1 MSYQRTTGHEY
12 DDGEEDCMIAIGEVQ
27 SEEDGH
33 IAGVTLHELGIPFE
47 LVHNE
52 SQVDHIR
59 RFLEGW
65 SAGKR
70 LFVRPQDAARTQSV
84 VGLRLAPTQIW
95 TDPSSYLEQCPTA
108 HLLKLLDFRAIWK
121 EPWEEAVLDTAAKG
135 LASRGV
141 TYPPDGTCSK
151 FLPIIY
157 LLVAA
162 CLGPLSL
169 FLPSVN
175 RMRRTED
182 GGTRPRYD
190 EKTRFR
196 LERCRRNGMIAWCA
210 LYLLLC
216 LFLKLTIPRQKE
228 NTQPQMP
235 VIQHSQT
242 KVI

>member
-1 MSYQRTTGHEY
+1 MAYHQTSEHDH
-12 DDGEEDCMIAIGEVQ
+12 DDHVEHHGYIAIGEAR
-27 SEEDGH
+27 SEEDGQL
-33 IAGVTLHELGIPFE
+33 ACLTLFELGIPCE
-47 LVHNE
+47 LAHGE
-52 SQVDHIR
+52 SEVDELR

-65 SAGKR
+65 SAGQR
-70 LFVRPQDAARTQSV
+70 LFVKPQDASRAQSV
-84 VGLRLAPTQIW
+84 VGFRLAPTQIW
-95 TDPSSYLEQCPTA
+95 TDPSSYLKQCSTE

-121 EPWEEAVLDTAAKG
+121 ELWEEAVIDTAAKG

-175 RMRRTED
+175 RTRRTED

-190 EKTRFR
+190 EKTRLR

-216 LFLKLTIPRQKE
+216 LFLKLTIPRLK
-228 NTQPQMP
+228 
-235 VIQHSQT
+235 
-242 KVI
+242 